1 MTARLIDGTAIAR
14 TLKETIRHRIDAHL
28 ERGLRKPCLAVIL
41 VGNDP
46 ASEIYVGHKKK
57 ACAQVGIDSKSL
69 HLSADVTQD
78 QLASELI
85 KLNNDPSVDG
95 ILLQLPLPKHLD
107 SQAAI
112 DLISPAKDVDGLTP
126 FNQGLIP
133 WKRRG
138 MIPCTPSGVME
149 LIRTTGADLRG
160 ARAVVI
166 GRSVLVG
173 APLASLLGHKG
184 ATVTSIN
191 SQTVEPAKIC
201 READVLV
208 AAAGARRLVKGSWV
222 KPGAVVIDVGM
233 HREADNKLCGDVD
246 FDEVK
251 QVAAWITPVP
261 GGVGPMTIAYL
272 LMNCLEAFEKKNGV
286 FTGSAQL

>member
-14 TLKETIRHRIDAHL
+14 SLKESIQQRITDLVSQGYRA
-28 ERGLRKPCLAVIL
+28 PCLAVVL

-57 ACAQVGIDSKSL
+57 ACAAVGITSHAV
-69 HLSADVTQD
+69 HLGEDVSQD
-78 QLASELI
+78 ELAAELS
-85 KLNNDPSVDG
+85 KLNNDSAIDG

-107 SQAAI
+107 SCAAI
-112 DLISPAKDVDGLTP
+112 DLISPEKDVDGLTP
-126 FNQGLIP
+126 VNQGLIP

-138 MIPCTPSGVME
+138 LLPCTPSGIME
-149 LIRTTGADLRG
+149 LIRATGVDLRG

-184 ATVTSIN
+184 ATVTSLN
-191 SQTVEPAKIC
+191 SATISPADHC
-201 READVLV
+201 RQADVLV
-208 AAAGARRLVKGSWV
+208 AAAGAKRLVKGSWV

-233 HREADNKLCGDVD
+233 HRDQGKLCGDVD

-251 QVAAWITPVP
+251 KLASWITPVP

-272 LMNCLEAFEKKNGV
+272 LSNCLEAFEKKHDI
-286 FTGSAQL
+286 FRGSLQL

>member
-1 MTARLIDGTAIAR
+1 MTARLINGTDIAK
-14 TLKETIRHRIDAHL
+14 TVKEKLRQRIQDLGA
-28 ERGLRKPCLAVIL
+28 EGFRAPCLAVVL
-41 VGNDP
+41 VGGDP

-57 ACAQVGIDSKSL
+57 ACAAIGIQSKAL
-69 HLSADVTQD
+69 HLDENISQD
-78 QLASELI
+78 ELASELI
-85 KLNNDPSVDG
+85 ALNENSEIDG

-107 SQAAI
+107 SRAAI
-112 DLISPAKDVDGLTP
+112 DLISPEKDVDGLTP

-138 MIPCTPSGVME
+138 MIPCTPLGVMHM
-149 LIRTTGADLRG
+149 IRETGLNLSG

-173 APLASLLGHKG
+173 APLASLLGHSG
-184 ATVTSIN
+184 ATVTAIN
-191 SQTVEPAKIC
+191 SQTKAPWELTRI
-201 READVLV
+201 ADVIV
-208 AAAGARRLVKGSWV
+208 AAAGAKRLVKGSWV

-233 HREADNKLCGDVD
+233 HRDQGKLCGDVD

-251 QVAAWITPVP
+251 DVAGWITPVP

-272 LMNCLEAFEKKNGV
+272 LANCVEAFEKKFHV
-286 FTGSAQL
+286 FRGETSL

>member
-1 MTARLIDGTAIAR
+1 MTARLIDGTQVAK
-14 TLKETIRHRIDAHL
+14 TLKEKLRQRIHDL
-28 ERGLRKPCLAVIL
+28 SGEGFRPPCLAVIL
-41 VGNDP
+41 VGADP

-57 ACAQVGIDSKSL
+57 ACAAVGIKSVAF
-69 HLSADVTQD
+69 HFDDQISQD
-78 QLASELI
+78 ALAQELI
-85 KLNNDPSVDG
+85 RLNDDPEIDG

-107 SQAAI
+107 SRAAI
-112 DLISPAKDVDGLTP
+112 DLISPEKDVDGLTP

-138 MIPCTPSGVME
+138 LIPCTPLGVMA
-149 LIRTTGADLRG
+149 LIRESGTNLEG

-173 APLASLLGHKG
+173 APLTSLLGHKG
-184 ATVTSIN
+184 ATVTAIHSR
-191 SQTVEPAKIC
+191 TVAPWEIC

-208 AAAGARRLVKGSWV
+208 AAAGAKKLVKGSWI

-233 HREADNKLCGDVD
+233 HRDAGKLCGDVD
-246 FDEVK
+246 FDEAK
-251 QVAAWITPVP
+251 KLASWITPVP

-272 LMNCLEAFEKKNGV
+272 LSNCLEAFEKKMNV
-286 FTGSAQL
+286 FRGPSDL

>member
-14 TLKETIRHRIDAHL
+14 SLKESIQKRVSEL
-28 ERGLRKPCLAVIL
+28 EVQGYRAPCLAVVL
-41 VGNDP
+41 VGDDP

-57 ACAQVGIDSKSL
+57 ACAAVGIQSQAL
-69 HLSADVTQD
+69 HLSEEISQED
-78 QLASELI
+78 LAAALTR
-85 KLNNDPSVDG
+85 LNSDPEIDG

-112 DLISPAKDVDGLTP
+112 DLISPEKDVDGLTP

-138 MIPCTPSGVME
+138 LIPCTPSGVME
-149 LIRTTGADLRG
+149 LIRTTGMDLRG

-184 ATVTSIN
+184 ATVTALN
-191 SQTVEPAKIC
+191 SQTIKPDEIC
-201 READVLV
+201 RQADVIV
-208 AAAGARRLVKGSWV
+208 AAAGAKRLVKGSWV

-233 HREADNKLCGDVD
+233 HRDQGKLCGDVD

-251 QVAAWITPVP
+251 KIASWITPVP

-272 LMNCLEAFEKKNGV
+272 LSNCLEAFEKKQGLFRGNL
-286 FTGSAQL
+286 QL

>member
-14 TLKETIRHRIDAHL
+14 SLKESIQQRITDLSGQGYRA
-28 ERGLRKPCLAVIL
+28 PCLAVVL
-41 VGNDP
+41 VGGDP

-57 ACAQVGIDSKSL
+57 ACAAVGIKSHAL
-69 HLSADVTQD
+69 HLPEDVSQEELAAALIELNAD
-78 QLASELI
+78 SEI
-85 KLNNDPSVDG
+85 DG

-107 SQAAI
+107 SRAAI
-112 DLISPAKDVDGLTP
+112 DLISPEKDVDGLTP

-149 LIRTTGADLRG
+149 LIRTTGVDLRG

-184 ATVTSIN
+184 ATVTSLN
-191 SQTVEPAKIC
+191 SQTVSPAEHC
-201 READVLV
+201 RQADILV
-208 AAAGARRLVKGSWV
+208 AAAGAKRLVKGSWI

-233 HREADNKLCGDVD
+233 HRDAGKLCGDVD

-251 QVAAWITPVP
+251 KVASWITPVP

-272 LMNCLEAFEKKNGV
+272 LSNCLEAFEKSHGI
-286 FTGSAQL
+286 FRGSEQL

>member
-14 TLKETIRHRIDAHL
+14 SLKETIKERIAAL
-28 ERGLRKPCLAVIL
+28 NSQGYRAPCLAVVL
-41 VGNDP
+41 VGGDP

-57 ACAQVGIDSKSL
+57 ACAAVGIRSHAI
-69 HLSADVTQD
+69 HLGEGISQE
-78 QLASELI
+78 QLNAELA
-85 KLNNDPSVDG
+85 KLNADADVDG
-95 ILLQLPLPKHLD
+95 ILLQLPLPRHLN
-107 SQAAI
+107 SHAAI
-112 DLISPAKDVDGLTP
+112 DLISPEKDVDGLTP

-138 MIPCTPSGVME
+138 LLPCTPSGIME
-149 LIRTTGADLRG
+149 LIRTTGVDLRG

-184 ATVTSIN
+184 ATVSALN
-191 SQTVEPAKIC
+191 SSTVAPAELC
-201 READVLV
+201 RQADVLV
-208 AAAGARRLVKGSWV
+208 AAAGAKRLVKGSWV

-233 HREADNKLCGDVD
+233 HRDQGKLCGDVD

-251 QVAAWITPVP
+251 KVASWITPVP

-272 LMNCLEAFEKKNGV
+272 LSNCLEAFEKKHHIFRGD
-286 FTGSAQL
+286 TQL

>member
-1 MTARLIDGTAIAR
+1 MTARLIDGTQIAK
-14 TLKETIRHRIDAHL
+14 TLKEKLKQRIEAHTDN
-28 ERGLRKPCLAVIL
+28 GLRAPCLAVVL
-41 VGNDP
+41 VGGDP

-57 ACAQVGIDSKSL
+57 ACAAIGIQSRAL
-69 HLSADVTQD
+69 HLDESVSQDELSA
-78 QLASELI
+78 ELI
-85 KLNNDPSVDG
+85 RLNNDPEIDG

-107 SQAAI
+107 SRQAI
-112 DLISPAKDVDGLTP
+112 DLISPDKDVDGLTP

-138 MIPCTPSGVME
+138 MIPCTPLGVME
-149 LIRTTGADLRG
+149 LIRETGTDLRG

-173 APLASLLGHKG
+173 APLASLLGHSG

-191 SQTVEPAKIC
+191 SQTVAPWEIC
-201 READVLV
+201 KQADVLV

-222 KPGAVVIDVGM
+222 KSGAVVIDVGM
-233 HREADNKLCGDVD
+233 HRDQGKLCGDVD

-251 QVAAWITPVP
+251 EVASWITPVP

-272 LMNCLEAFEKKNGV
+272 LANCLEAFEKKFQVYRGE
-286 FTGSAQL
+286 TQL

>member
-1 MTARLIDGTAIAR
+1 MTARIIDGTQVAKN
-14 TLKETIRHRIDAHL
+14 LKEKLRQRIQDLADQGF
-28 ERGLRKPCLAVIL
+28 RAPCLAVIL

-57 ACAQVGIDSKSL
+57 ACAAIGIRSETL
-69 HLSADVTQD
+69 HLEADISQDALSA
-78 QLASELI
+78 ELI
-85 KLNNDPSVDG
+85 RLNNDPEIDG

-107 SQAAI
+107 SRQAI
-112 DLISPAKDVDGLTP
+112 DLISPEKDVDGLTP

-138 MIPCTPSGVME
+138 MLPCTPSGVME
-149 LIRTTGADLRG
+149 LIRETGMKLNG

-173 APLASLLGHKG
+173 APLASLLGHSG
-184 ATVTSIN
+184 ATVTAIN
-191 SQTVEPAKIC
+191 SQTVAPWDIC
-201 READVLV
+201 KQADVLV
-208 AAAGARRLVKGSWV
+208 AAAGAKRLVKGSWV

-233 HREADNKLCGDVD
+233 HRDQGKLCGDVD

-251 QVAAWITPVP
+251 DVAGFITPVP

-272 LMNCLEAFEKKNGV
+272 LSNCVEAFEKKFQVYRGE
-286 FTGSAQL
+286 TQL

>member
-14 TLKETIRHRIDAHL
+14 SLKESIQQRITDLSSQGYRA
-28 ERGLRKPCLAVIL
+28 PCLAVVL

-46 ASEIYVGHKKK
+46 ASEIYVGHKKT
-57 ACAQVGIDSKSL
+57 ACAAVGIKSHAL
-69 HLSADVTQD
+69 HLAEDISQEE
-78 QLASELI
+78 LAAELS
-85 KLNNDPSVDG
+85 KLNADLEIDG

-107 SQAAI
+107 SHAAI
-112 DLISPAKDVDGLTP
+112 DLISPEKDVDGLTP

-149 LIRTTGADLRG
+149 LIRTTGVDLRG

-184 ATVTSIN
+184 ATVTSLN
-191 SQTVEPAKIC
+191 SQTVAADEHC
-201 READVLV
+201 RQADVLV
-208 AAAGARRLVKGSWV
+208 AAAGSKRLVKGSWV

-233 HREADNKLCGDVD
+233 HREHGKLCGDVD

-251 QVAAWITPVP
+251 KVASWITPVP

-272 LMNCLEAFEKKNGV
+272 LSNCLEAFEKSHGIFRSSV
-286 FTGSAQL
+286 QL